1 MAVMLFSAGIWSPP
15 ILLKG
20 TVTGLRAIE
29 RADLS
34 TLLSWRNKPEFRIF
48 FREHRELSA
57 SDQDRWFDNVVLKD
71 PAVRM
76 FSIIELAN
84 GRLMGACGLCY
95 INWVDRSAD
104 LSIYLGADDLYID
117 DRFAP
122 DAARTLIRFGFDE
135 LGLHRIWAEIY
146 SIDTR
151 KQAFFEK
158 LGFALDGRHRE
169 SHWTQGGWVDSLFY
183 GLLAQERAP

>member
-1 MAVMLFSAGIWSPP
+1 
-15 ILLKG
+15 
-20 TVTGLRAIE
+20 
-29 RADLS
+29 
-34 TLLSWRNKPEFRIF
+34 
-48 FREHRELSA
+48 
-57 SDQDRWFDNVVLKD
+57 
-71 PAVRM
+71 
-76 FSIIELAN
+76 
-84 GRLMGACGLCY
+84 MGACGLCY

-122 DAARTLIRFGFDE
+122 DAARTLIRYGFDE

-158 LGFALDGRHRE
+158 LGFKLDGRPASRTGRKVAG
-169 SHWTQGGWVDSLFY
+169 SIRYSMDCSRKS
-183 GLLAQERAP
+183 ARND